1 MLRRKGNFKFQG
13 RVHSKRGVLSLLL
26 GLLVIMS
33 FLTIS
38 FISGTNQGNGPFV
51 LGVVGLITFALAV
64 IGFLLGIKSFREK
77 DIFYVAP
84 VIGVGS
90 NGIMTVLLF
99 CLYIVGLVS

>member
-1 MLRRKGNFKFQG
+1 MLRRRGNFKFQG
-13 RVHSKRGVLSLLL
+13 REHSKRGLLSLLL
-26 GLLVIMS
+26 GLLVVIS

-38 FISGTNQGNGPFV
+38 FISGTKKGNGEFI
-51 LGVVGLITFALAV
+51 LGVIGMVNFAVAV
-64 IGFLLGIKSFREK
+64 TGFMLGIKSFREK